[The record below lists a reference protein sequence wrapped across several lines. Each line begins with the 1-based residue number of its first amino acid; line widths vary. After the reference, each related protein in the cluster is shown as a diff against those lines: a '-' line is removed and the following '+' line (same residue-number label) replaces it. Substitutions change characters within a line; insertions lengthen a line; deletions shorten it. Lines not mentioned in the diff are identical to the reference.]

1 MFKTIQVV
9 ISTAQS
15 LAKTFQH
22 YLALISKPSVFEA
35 VIGMYKHQKLLIYQ
49 KFP

>member
-9 ISTAQS
+9 ISTPQS

-22 YLALISKPSVFEA
+22 YFTRIFKPSVFEA
-35 VIGMYKHQKLLIYQ
+35 VIGMYKHQKLLIYR